1 MQSSAAGTA
10 RSQLANQKRASTCA
24 NVFPQLVDLNR
35 VNKI

>member
-24 NVFPQLVDLNR
+24 NVFPKLVDLNR
-35 VNKI
+35 ANKI